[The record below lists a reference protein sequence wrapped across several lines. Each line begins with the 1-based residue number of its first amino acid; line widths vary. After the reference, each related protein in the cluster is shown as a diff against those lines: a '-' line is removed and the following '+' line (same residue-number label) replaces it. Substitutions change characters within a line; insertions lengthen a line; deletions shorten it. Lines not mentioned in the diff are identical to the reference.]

1 MKAQALEYALRGW
14 AVMAC
19 QARSKEPNFSLMKR
33 AYLSATTDTE
43 QIEAMFELLPDTN
56 IGIAVSTSGLIV
68 IDIDYRNG
76 GSPLPVF
83 EPTYTVSTGD
93 GLHLYYRTNPAN
105 SFYGKYAD
113 GIDIKHKGY
122 VVAAPSIHPNGKTYT
137 VIDGRD
143 PIELP
148 AAIYQRIIKTELV
161 AA

>member
-1 MKAQALEYALRGW
+1 MKKKAIEYALRGW

-43 QIEAMFELLPDTN
+43 QIEAMFDIAPDSN

-76 GSPLPVF
+76 GSRLPAF
-83 EPTYTVSTGD
+83 EDTYTVSTGD

-105 SFYGKYAD
+105 SFYGKYLE
-113 GIDIKHKGY
+113 GIDIKH
-122 VVAAPSIHPNGKTYT
+122 NCRRT
-137 VIDGRD
+137 
-143 PIELP
+143 
-148 AAIYQRIIKTELV
+148 Q
-161 AA
+161 